1 MDINVKV
8 TIDAAP
14 EFMAVLQGFLKTVG
28 QPSIPAPAATS
39 TGKLRKADKTADKPA
54 ESEPV
59 TSGEPAIS
67 ETDSDSEKTTAP
79 TVTIEQIRALIP
91 EKKAQVGTDKLK
103 ALLNKYNTANVTN
116 LPADK
121 YDQFYNELKSLAA

>member
-1 MDINVKV
+1 
-8 TIDAAP
+8 
-14 EFMAVLQGFLKTVG
+14 LQGFLKTVG